1 MSANQNRPASSP
13 PVRPPPRSPA
23 NRSSAPIPGSRASAP
38 APRAQRRE
46 AVLYARV
53 SSKDQEKEGFSI
65 PAQQKLLRGYADDQ
79 NLIVVK
85 EFTDVETA
93 KRAGRT
99 QFTKM
104 LEYLKKH
111 ESTCKTI
118 LVEKT
123 DRLYRNLKDWV
134 TLDELDLEIHL
145 AKEGVVLSDDSRS
158 SEKFMHG
165 IKVLM
170 AKNYIDNLSEEAH
183 KGMREKAEQGIW
195 PSKAPLGY
203 RNVPRADGKKGIE
216 VDPTSAPAL
225 TRIFEQAATG
235 NFSMLDLTVMANH
248 AGLRMRKSGG
258 VIHRSSLHRILRNPF
273 YFGEYDWAGER
284 HTGGHRPLVTR
295 ALWERVQVSL
305 DGRYND
311 QHGKERVN
319 EFAFTGLVRCGHCG
333 CVYTAEIKKE
343 RYIYYHCTGA
353 KGDCGG
359 KYVREEVLG
368 EKFTEAIGGLRFD
381 QGTLD
386 LMRDALRASH
396 ADEERHHRE
405 AVTRLE
411 DSCARLQRRI
421 DTMYLDKL
429 DGVIDAEF
437 FERHAV
443 AWRDEQRQL
452 RRKIVEHESANQSYM
467 EEGILLLELAHEAP
481 RLFAGQPADEQ
492 KRLLQFLLSNSEFR
506 DGELTVHWR
515 QPFDLLT
522 ESVDSANENG
532 DANSEESASPSRLV
546 VPRGI
551 EPLFM
556 P

>member
-1 MSANQNRPASSP
+1 MSANQNRPAVSGP
-13 PVRPPPRSPA
+13 ARPAPRSPA
-23 NRSSAPIPGSRASAP
+23 NRSAAPSPASRASAP
-38 APRAQRRE
+38 VARAQRRE

-65 PAQQKLLRGYADDQ
+65 PAQQKLLRGYADQ
-79 NLIVVK
+79 AELMVVK

-99 QFTKM
+99 QFMKM

-111 ESTCKTI
+111 ESTCKII

-170 AKNYIDNLSEEAH
+170 AKNYIDNLSEEAF
-183 KGMREKAEQGIW
+183 KGMREKASQGIW

-203 RNVPRADGKKGIE
+203 RNVPRADGRKGVE
-216 VDPTSAPAL
+216 TDPTSASAL
-225 TRIFEQAATG
+225 TKIFEEASTG
-235 NFSMLDLTVMANH
+235 NYSMLDLTKMANA
-248 AGLRMRKSGG
+248 AGLRIRKSGG
-258 VIHRSSLHRILRNPF
+258 RIHRSTLHRILRNPF

-284 HTGGHRPLVTR
+284 HVGTHRPLVTR
-295 ALWERVQVSL
+295 ALWEHVQAVL

-311 QHGKERVN
+311 QHGKSHKN
-319 EFAFTGLVRCGHCG
+319 EFPFSGLVRCGHCG
-333 CVYTAEIKKE
+333 CLLTAEIKKE
-343 RYIYYHCTGA
+343 KYVYYHCTGA
-353 KGDCGG
+353 KGDCGEP
-359 KYVREEVLG
+359 YVRQEVQS
-368 EKFTEAIGGLRFD
+368 EQFTAAMNAIRFD
-381 QGTLD
+381 AETLD
-386 LMRDALRASH
+386 LMRTALRSSH
-396 ADEERHHRE
+396 EDEEKFHRE
-405 AVTRLE
+405 AVARLE
-411 DSCARLQRRI
+411 ETCARTQKRV
-421 DTMYLDKL
+421 DAMYLDKL
-429 DGVIDAEF
+429 DGVIDAAF

-443 AWRDEQRQL
+443 EWREEQRRA
-452 RRKIVEHESANQSYM
+452 RRQIVEHETANQSYM
-467 EEGILLLELAHEAP
+467 EEGILLLELAHEAG
-481 RLFAGQPADEQ
+481 RLFAAQPPEEQ
-492 KRLLQFLLSNSEFR
+492 RKLLQFILSNSEYS
-506 DGELTVHWR
+506 GGTLTVHWR
-515 QPFDLLT
+515 QPFDILA
-522 ESVDSANENG
+522 ESARPERKNG
-532 DANSEESASPSRLV
+532 DANSEEPAPPSCLV